1 MTNSEFH
8 YKVLPFTT
16 KRGEEI
22 PGHEIT
28 VHSYEWMDSPIESVV
43 FWTFDTA
50 IGMEYEMLVPWQRW
64 TQMSRSEKGHSI
76 KAVILKNGLRIHA
89 TSLSPSWPYDGAY
102 DAAPAICRGVFQIV
116 TLGSRLPLL
125 TIRGVELWV
134 YDRDTKHLVDPWKR
148 DNAETYR
155 NWLEQS
161 PNGADSKSWR
171 EELAKLEQEGY

>member
-28 VHSYEWMDSPIESVV
+28 VHQHEWMDSPIESVV

-64 TQMSRSEKGHSI
+64 TQMSRSEKGHSV
-76 KAVILKNGLRIHA
+76 KAVILRNGRRIHA
-89 TSLSPSWPYDGAY
+89 TALSPSWPFEGAY

-116 TLGSRLPLL
+116 AMGSRTPLL
-125 TIRGVELWV
+125 TIRGVDRWV
-134 YDRDTKHLVDPWKR
+134 YDRDPKHLVDPWKR
-148 DNAETYR
+148 DNAATYR
-155 NWLEQS
+155 ARKAQGGCNANDAAELE
-161 PNGADSKSWR
+161 
-171 EELAKLEQEGY
+171 KLEAEGY